1 MESDNNNIVNGIVGL
16 VKSDLRPDKLIA
28 PGTSNQEDRE
38 FRFQSRLLSELR
50 DIKEVILGAEKHLER
65 IESLIE
71 GTYTSQPNKTAY
83 RANKDVE
90 VPNYETRFTRAEPSN
105 PIDVEVVMEPP
116 AVRGERGLVKVGQS
130 AVEQSIEAETQT
142 TPALPYE
149 EPKLLGSGDN
159 LLPVLAPDME
169 IEVQDWDKG
178 LKCFRDLVK
187 TSGKILDIIRETYVN
202 GKKGA
207 SDTEVLSDDNA
218 ETPSNLALMKRDGY
232 NDVEIPGVQTI
243 YKKRREP
250 KWMKALIGSSVA
262 LMGMGELDDHFGNGI
277 TNWLYEKASGFKD
290 GKDIRYPYGKPKTI
304 EAEPDKARQEAQ
316 KRKAFEDM
324 LVHGK
329 KGYDPKKDKR
339 WKNRGKVVDVDVDEK
354 PRIAGLLED
363 AQPVVEEEKGQP
375 IDVEVVPDEASV
387 NTGEQEGFV
396 ELPNSPV
403 AGLLGWNEEKQ
414 NDRVAGLLEEINERV
429 QDIDPMTPTQMEDVL
444 DKQRAEEEAVASM
457 GERLDGEDIKTDVYE
472 EGFARQE
479 KNDDENQKGLLDA
492 LGGIGDLLKSGGP
505 IMGVLSTIGTT
516 LAVLGTAVGGFIAGW
531 KLEEYLDA
539 KFDVVNKSLAGI
551 DNTLGTSLFTTA
563 EEKAEKEFE
572 ANKGETMQEFTATD
586 YGKQWENLQS
596 SRRQLAQENKELD
609 ERIKKGDKV
618 AERLKEKNLQR
629 DKEYSEKMQDLAVLR
644 DASEDENYE
653 ANIQKEIEDMNEALE
668 NGTWND
674 LYDNQGFSYDSK
686 ERLESDLKL
695 KKEVLDRLHKLQQ
708 KDRDKEI
715 EANKLKEGEEYEK
728 LHEEGPSNEELKS
741 AWANALPDKSSKELE
756 NGEPKLNPVSVPGVE
771 DEMLTELIQDN
782 RQDAANKLL
791 ADALKEGSKTQ
802 QLETQHSNVTSIN
815 GNTFGFDFLQTTNRE
830 VQEGANLHFDPESKR
845 SFAIVYGAEATL
857 PDLGTVKPGIYDET
871 TGRSRQDA
879 IEDVESRQY
888 HNERAMQ
895 FGLDNTLKEVYNV
908 TQEPIVSDIER
919 ETGMVKQGG
928 YITLSSSKLDDIE
941 QSAIDE
947 LKAIYTKR
955 LAGLEQLREGLD
967 NPEEGTYLAD
977 RLNEEF
983 ASNYEAMRMLNG
995 ELSDAGNTPRLRY
1008 ERDKE
1013 TGKISKWEF
1022 GGFNP
1027 MTDWVPQMDDV
1038 FIPSVQEQKPEVL
1051 PDKEFTDENVDY
1063 LTNLLGI
1070 DASEG
1075 ETKKEPEP
1083 EYFEW
1088 KVPTDWD
1095 SFLENPLFKDMRAQ
1109 GFMDAV
1115 YPYKGVSVE
1124 ELGDFE
1130 KLHEAMPSDNVLR
1143 GAWGAALS
1151 KAKVSEKPI
1160 TFSETTE
1167 VPVTEGSVVQSV
1179 SKDELPDNLS
1189 EEVRGYEDRKIELL
1203 EDLNKNLK
1211 NQQRSIVVGGGGDGG
1226 SVMMPSDMRMSVD
1239 DVGLSLV
1246 NMGFFD

>member
-130 AVEQSIEAETQT
+130 GVEQPIEAETQT

-159 LLPVLAPDME
+159 LLPVLAPDTE

-178 LKCFRDLVK
+178 LKCFRDLVRV
-187 TSGKILDIIRETYVN
+187 SNNILDIIKDEYLN
-202 GKKGA
+202 GKK
-207 SDTEVLSDDNA
+207 DDEVLDEEEDVN
-218 ETPSNLALMKRDGY
+218 SNLAMVKKGY
-232 NDVEIPGVQTI
+232 KDVEVPGVQTI
-243 YKKRREP
+243 YKKRKEP
-250 KWMKALIGSSVA
+250 RWLKNIIGSGVA
-262 LMGMGELDDHFGNGI
+262 LMGMGELDDHFGNAI
-277 TNWLYEKASGFKD
+277 TEWLYSKASGFKD
-290 GKDIRYPYGKPKTI
+290 GKDVRYPYGKPKTYK
-304 EAEPDKARQEAQ
+304 AEPNKQRQEEQA
-316 KRKAFEDM
+316 RKDWEESF
-324 LVHGK
+324 VNGK
-329 KGYDPKKDKR
+329 KGYDAKNDTR
-339 WKNRGKVVDVDVDEK
+339 WKEKGPVVDAE
-354 PRIAGLLED
+354 I
-363 AQPVVEEEKGQP
+363 
-375 IDVEVVPDEASV
+375 IDDEAGANV
-387 NTGEQEGFV
+387 GEQEWA
-396 ELPNSPV
+396 ED
-403 AGLLGWNEEKQ
+403 KQ
-414 NDRVAGLLEEINERV
+414 NDRIAGLLEEINERV

-457 GERLDGEDIKTDVYE
+457 GERLDGEDIRTDVYE

-908 TQEPIVSDIER
+908 TQEPIVSDIEK

-995 ELSDAGNTPRLRY
+995 ELSDDGKTPRLRY

>member
-90 VPNYETRFTRAEPSN
+90 VPSYVTKYTRAEQSQ
-105 PIDVEVVMEPP
+105 PIEVEVVMEPP

-130 AVEQSIEAETQT
+130 GVEQPIEAETQT

-159 LLPVLAPDME
+159 LLPVLAPDTE

-178 LKCFRDLVK
+178 LKCFRDLVRV
-187 TSGKILDIIRETYVN
+187 SNNILDIIKDEYLN
-202 GKKGA
+202 GKK
-207 SDTEVLSDDNA
+207 DDEVLDEEEDVN
-218 ETPSNLALMKRDGY
+218 SNLAMVKKGY
-232 NDVEIPGVQTI
+232 KDVEVPGVQTI
-243 YKKRREP
+243 YKKRKEP
-250 KWMKALIGSSVA
+250 RWLKNIIGSGVA
-262 LMGMGELDDHFGNGI
+262 LMGMGELDDHFGNAI
-277 TNWLYEKASGFKD
+277 TEWLYSKASGFKD
-290 GKDIRYPYGKPKTI
+290 GKDVRYPYGKPKTYK
-304 EAEPDKARQEAQ
+304 AEPNKQRQEEQA
-316 KRKAFEDM
+316 RKDWEESF
-324 LVHGK
+324 VNGK
-329 KGYDPKKDKR
+329 KGYDAKNDTR
-339 WKNRGKVVDVDVDEK
+339 WKEKGPVVDAE
-354 PRIAGLLED
+354 I
-363 AQPVVEEEKGQP
+363 
-375 IDVEVVPDEASV
+375 IDDEAGANV
-387 NTGEQEGFV
+387 GEQEWA
-396 ELPNSPV
+396 ED
-403 AGLLGWNEEKQ
+403 KQ

-457 GERLDGEDIKTDVYE
+457 GERLDGEDIRTDVYE

-492 LGGIGDLLKSGGP
+492 LGGIGDLLKAGGP

-563 EEKAEKEFE
+563 EEKAGKEFE

-879 IEDVESRQY
+879 IEDVESRQF

-995 ELSDAGNTPRLRY
+995 ELSDEGHTPRLRY

-1070 DASEG
+1070 DTREG
-1075 ETKKEPEP
+1075 EKQKEPEP

-1124 ELGDFE
+1124 ELGDFD

>member
-1 MESDNNNIVNGIVGL
+1 MASDNENIVNGIVGL

-28 PGTSNQEDRE
+28 PGTSDHEDRE
-38 FRFQSRLLSELR
+38 FKFQSRLLSELR
-50 DIKEVILGAEKHLER
+50 DIREVIQGAERHLQR

-71 GTYTSQPNKTAY
+71 GTYTIQPNKTPY
-83 RANKDVE
+83 RANTGVE
-90 VPNYETRFTRAEPSN
+90 VPSYVTKYTRAERSQ
-105 PIDVEVVMEPP
+105 PIDVEVVNEP
-116 AVRGERGLVKVGQS
+116 S
-130 AVEQSIEAETQT
+130 AVQGGREAQTQT

-149 EPKLLGSGDN
+149 EQKLLGNGEN
-159 LLPVLAPDME
+159 LLPVLAPDTE

-178 LKCFRDLVK
+178 LKCFRDILRVG
-187 TSGKILDIIRETYVN
+187 SNILDIIKDEYLNDKKDAEVTDEEKDVN
-202 GKKGA
+202 
-207 SDTEVLSDDNA
+207 
-218 ETPSNLALMKRDGY
+218 SNLAMVKKGY
-232 NDVEIPGVQTI
+232 NDVEVPGVQTI
-243 YKKRREP
+243 RKKRKEP
-250 KWMKALIGSSVA
+250 KWLKNIIGSGVA
-262 LMGMGELDDHFGNGI
+262 LMGMGELDDHFGNAM
-277 TNWLYEKASGFKD
+277 TEWLYSKASGFKD
-290 GKDIRYPYGKPKTI
+290 GKDVRYPEGKVKTVK
-304 EAEPDKARQEAQ
+304 AAPDKRKQEEQARKDWEES
-316 KRKAFEDM
+316 F
-324 LVHGK
+324 VYG
-329 KGYDPKKDKR
+329 KGYDAKNDKR
-339 WKNRGKVVDVDVDEK
+339 WKDKGPV
-354 PRIAGLLED
+354 ID
-363 AQPVVEEEKGQP
+363 AEI
-375 IDVEVVPDEASV
+375 IDDEAGANV
-387 NTGEQEGFV
+387 GEQEWA
-396 ELPNSPV
+396 ED
-403 AGLLGWNEEKQ
+403 KQ
-414 NDRVAGLLEEINERV
+414 NDHIAGLLEEINERV
-429 QDIDPMTPTQMEDVL
+429 QGIDPMTPTQMEDVL
-444 DKQRAEEEAVASM
+444 DKQRAEEDAVASM
-457 GERLDGEDIKTDVYE
+457 GDRLDGEDIKTDVYE

-492 LGGIGDLLKSGGP
+492 LGGIGELLKAGGP

-539 KFDVVNKSLAGI
+539 KFDIVNKSLAGI
-551 DNTLGTSLFTTA
+551 DNTLGSSLFTTA

-618 AERLKEKNLQR
+618 AERLKEKNLQW

-708 KDRDKEI
+708 KERDKEI

-728 LHEEGPSNEELKS
+728 ISEEWPSDEELKN

-771 DEMLTELIQDN
+771 DEMLTELIQNN
-782 RQDAANKLL
+782 RQDVTNKMLSE
-791 ADALKEGSKTQ
+791 ALKEGSETQ
-802 QLETQHSNVTSIN
+802 QRETQHSNVTSIN

-830 VQEGANLHFDPESKR
+830 VKEGSNLHFDPESKR

-879 IEDVESRQY
+879 IEDVESRQF
-888 HNERAMQ
+888 HNERAMR
-895 FGLDNTLKEVYNV
+895 FGMDNTLKSVYDV
-908 TQEPIVSDIER
+908 TQEPIVSDIEK

-977 RLNEEF
+977 RLNDEF

-995 ELSDAGNTPRLRY
+995 ELSDEGKTPRLRY

-1027 MTDWVPQMDDV
+1027 MTDWVPQMDEV

-1051 PDKEFTDENVDY
+1051 PDKEFTDDNVSY
-1063 LTNLLGI
+1063 LANLLGMELEPI
-1070 DASEG
+1070 EPI
-1075 ETKKEPEP
+1075 KEPEP
-1083 EYFEW
+1083 QYYEW
-1088 KVPTDWD
+1088 NAPTNWD
-1095 SFLENPLFKDMRAQ
+1095 EFIESPLMRDVRKTV
-1109 GFMDAV
+1109 GTI
-1115 YPYKGVSVE
+1115 YPYKGVSE
-1124 ELGDFE
+1124 TELGDYDILGK
-1130 KLHEAMPSDNVLR
+1130 KLSE
-1143 GAWGAALS
+1143 GAKSGWAAALS

-1167 VPVTEGSVVQSV
+1167 VPVSEGSVVQSR

-1189 EEVRGYEDRKIELL
+1189 EEVKGYEDRKIELL

>member
-1 MESDNNNIVNGIVGL
+1 MASDNENIVNGIVGL

-28 PGTSNQEDRE
+28 PGTSDHEDRE
-38 FRFQSRLLSELR
+38 FKFQSRLLSELR
-50 DIKEVILGAEKHLER
+50 DIREVIQGAERHLQR

-71 GTYTSQPNKTAY
+71 GTYTSQPNKTPY
-83 RANKDVE
+83 RANTDVE
-90 VPNYETRFTRAEPSN
+90 VPSYVTKYTRAERSQ
-105 PIDVEVVMEPP
+105 PIDVEVVNEP
-116 AVRGERGLVKVGQS
+116 S
-130 AVEQSIEAETQT
+130 AVQGGRGAQTQT

-149 EPKLLGSGDN
+149 EQKLLGNGEN
-159 LLPVLAPDME
+159 LLPVLAPDTE

-178 LKCFRDLVK
+178 LKCFRDILRVG
-187 TSGKILDIIRETYVN
+187 SNILDIIKDEYLNNKKDAEVTDEEKDVN
-202 GKKGA
+202 
-207 SDTEVLSDDNA
+207 
-218 ETPSNLALMKRDGY
+218 SNLAMVKKGY
-232 NDVEIPGVQTI
+232 NDVEVPGVQTI
-243 YKKRREP
+243 RKKRKEP
-250 KWMKALIGSSVA
+250 KWLRNIIGSGVA

-277 TNWLYEKASGFKD
+277 TEWLYSKASGFKD
-290 GKDIRYPYGKPKTI
+290 GKDVRYPEGKVKTVK
-304 EAEPDKARQEAQ
+304 AAPDKRKQEEQARKDWEES
-316 KRKAFEDM
+316 F
-324 LVHGK
+324 VYG
-329 KGYDPKKDKR
+329 KGYDAKKDKR
-339 WKNRGKVVDVDVDEK
+339 WK
-354 PRIAGLLED
+354 
-363 AQPVVEEEKGQP
+363 EKGP
-375 IDVEVVPDEASV
+375 VIDAEIIEDEAGANV
-387 NTGEQEGFV
+387 GEQEWA
-396 ELPNSPV
+396 ED
-403 AGLLGWNEEKQ
+403 KQ
-414 NDRVAGLLEEINERV
+414 NDRIAGLLEEINERV

-444 DKQRAEEEAVASM
+444 DKQRAEEDAVASM

-492 LGGIGDLLKSGGP
+492 LGGIGELLKAGGP

-539 KFDVVNKSLAGI
+539 KFDIVNKSLAGI
-551 DNTLGTSLFTTA
+551 DNTLGSSLFTTA

-596 SRRQLAQENKELD
+596 SRRQLTQENKELD

-708 KDRDKEI
+708 KERDKEI

-728 LHEEGPSNEELKS
+728 ISEEWPSNEELKN

-756 NGEPKLNPVSVPGVE
+756 NGEPKLNPEPLADVS
-771 DEMLTELIQDN
+771 DETLTDLIQMNRKNALSQTLAVGLMSGTSMDEKVNDISKVDDWGVDN
-782 RQDAANKLL
+782 EKLNVREGYHFTENRKKE
-791 ADALKEGSKTQ
+791 LKEG
-802 QLETQHSNVTSIN
+802 
-815 GNTFGFDFLQTTNRE
+815 DF
-830 VQEGANLHFDPESKR
+830 LHFDPESYSMSGQVKGKEYDVPG
-845 SFAIVYGAEATL
+845 FGVLAPGFYEEHYGRT
-857 PDLGTVKPGIYDET
+857 
-871 TGRSRQDA
+871 RQDA
-879 IEDVESRQY
+879 LEDVLDRGLANKAKMKEEFDLALLKQY
-888 HNERAMQ
+888 DVEHPLHLTEDELRTGDVQ
-895 FGLDNTLKEVYNV
+895 RGG
-908 TQEPIVSDIER
+908 IVLAGE
-919 ETGMVKQGG
+919 GG
-928 YITLSSSKLDDIE
+928 ISPED
-941 QSAIDE
+941 QNAIDE
-947 LKAIYTKR
+947 IKEIYNKR
-955 LAGLEQLREGLD
+955 LVGLEQLQASLD
-967 NPEEGTYLAD
+967 NPEEGTYLGD
-977 RLNEEF
+977 RIKEEF
-983 ASNYEAMRMLNG
+983 DSIYNALETL
-995 ELSDAGNTPRLRY
+995 EKGNFDLRW
-1008 ERDKE
+1008 ERGKE
-1013 TGKISKWEF
+1013 YGDIAKWEF
-1022 GGFNP
+1022 GKFDP
-1027 MTDWVPQMDDV
+1027 KKDWLPDES
-1038 FIPSVQEQKPEVL
+1038 FAHIPSVKESLEEVL

-1070 DASEG
+1070 DTREG
-1075 ETKKEPEP
+1075 EKQREPIKEPEP
-1083 EYFEW
+1083 QYYEW
-1088 KVPTDWD
+1088 NAPTNWD
-1095 SFLENPLFKDMRAQ
+1095 EFIESPLMRDVHKTV
-1109 GFMDAV
+1109 GTI
-1115 YPYKGVSVE
+1115 YPYKGVSE
-1124 ELGDFE
+1124 TELGDYDILGK
-1130 KLHEAMPSDNVLR
+1130 KLSE
-1143 GAWGAALS
+1143 GAKSGWAAALS

-1167 VPVTEGSVVQSV
+1167 VPVVEGSVVQSR

-1189 EEVRGYEDRKIELL
+1189 EEVKGYEDRKIELL

>member
-50 DIKEVILGAEKHLER
+50 DIKDVILEAEKHLER
-65 IESLIE
+65 IESFLE
-71 GTYTSQPNKTAY
+71 GTYTSQPNKTPY
-83 RANKDVE
+83 RANTDVE
-90 VPNYETRFTRAEPSN
+90 VPNYETRFTRAEQRK

-130 AVEQSIEAETQT
+130 DVAQPIEAETQT

-149 EPKLLGSGDN
+149 EQRLLGNGEN
-159 LLPVLAPDME
+159 LLPVLAPDTE

-178 LKCFRDLVK
+178 LKCFRDLVRV
-187 TSGKILDIIRETYVN
+187 SNNILDIIKDEYLN
-202 GKKGA
+202 DNKDA
-207 SDTEVLSDDNA
+207 EVLDEEKDVN
-218 ETPSNLALMKRDGY
+218 SNLALMKRDGY
-232 NDVEIPGVQTI
+232 NDVEVPGVQQVR
-243 YKKRREP
+243 KRRREP
-250 KWMKALIGSSVA
+250 KWLRNVIGSGVA
-262 LMGMGELDDHFGNGI
+262 LMGMGELDDHFSNGI

-290 GKDIRYPYGKPKTI
+290 GKDVRYPYGKVKTYK
-304 EAEPDKARQEAQ
+304 AEPDKQKQEEQ
-316 KRKAFEDM
+316 KRKAWEEEF
-324 LVHGK
+324 VNGK
-329 KGYDPKKDKR
+329 KGYDAKNDKR
-339 WKNRGKVVDVDVDEK
+339 WKEKGPVVDAEIIEDVTG
-354 PRIAGLLED
+354 AN
-363 AQPVVEEEKGQP
+363 V
-375 IDVEVVPDEASV
+375 
-387 NTGEQEGFV
+387 GEQEWA
-396 ELPNSPV
+396 ED
-403 AGLLGWNEEKQ
+403 KQ
-414 NDRVAGLLEEINERV
+414 NDRIAGLLEEINERV

-444 DKQRAEEEAVASM
+444 DKQRAEEESVASM

-539 KFDVVNKSLAGI
+539 KFDVVNKTLNGI
-551 DNTLGTSLFTTA
+551 DNTLGTSMFHTE
-563 EEKAEKEFE
+563 EEKWDKAKEEAAKYDGDKNIEWKQSEQGIKATKLDDSIHWREK
-572 ANKGETMQEFTATD
+572 
-586 YGKQWENLQS
+586 
-596 SRRQLAQENKELD
+596 ENKEL
-609 ERIKKGDKV
+609 EAKAKKGDEYAQKRI
-618 AERLKEKNLQR
+618 ARNNELIKQYKERQSELKF
-629 DKEYSEKMQDLAVLR
+629 EYTTR
-644 DASEDENYE
+644 GEDYE

-674 LYDNQGFSYDSK
+674 LYDNQGFSYDK
-686 ERLESDLKL
+686 ERLEKDLKL
-695 KKEVLDRLHKLQQ
+695 KKEELERYKQKQQ
-708 KDRDKEI
+708 KERDKEI

-728 LHEEGPSNEELKS
+728 LSEEGPSNEELKN

-756 NGEPKLNPVSVPGVE
+756 NGEPKLNPISVPGIE
-771 DEMLTELIQDN
+771 DEELTELIQLN
-782 RQDAANKLL
+782 RKEASSRML
-791 ADALKEGSKTQ
+791 ADALKEGAEMQ
-802 QLETQHSNVTSIN
+802 QHETQNSQVTSIN

-830 VQEGANLHFDPESKR
+830 VKEGSNLHFDPESKR
-845 SFAIVYGAEATL
+845 TFAIVYGADATL
-857 PDLGTVKPGIYDET
+857 PDLGTVSPGMYDET

-879 IEDVESRQY
+879 IEDVES
-888 HNERAMQ
+888 
-895 FGLDNTLKEVYNV
+895 GLRSNQSALRYGVQGDLREVYNV
-908 TQEPIVSDIER
+908 TQEPILSDIEK
-919 ETGMVKQGG
+919 ETGIVKQGG
-928 YITLSSSKLDDIE
+928 YITLSGSKIDDIE
-941 QSAIDE
+941 QSAIEE
-947 LKAIYTKR
+947 LKAIYAKR
-955 LAGLEQLREGLD
+955 LSSLEQYREGLD
-967 NPEEGTYLAD
+967 NPEEGTYLGD
-977 RLNEEF
+977 LLKGEF
-983 ASNYEAMRMLNG
+983 DSIYEAMGMLNG
-995 ELSDAGNTPRLRY
+995 ETDREGHTPRLRY

-1027 MTDWVPQMDDV
+1027 MTDWVPQMEDV
-1038 FIPSVQEQKPEVL
+1038 FIPSVKKAEEEIL

-1095 SFLENPLFKDMRAQ
+1095 KFTENPLFKDMRAQ

-1124 ELGDFE
+1124 ELGDFD